1 MFQLFEVR
9 QLRSLSLINVFS
21 TGVVSLILYRRFVVL
36 IQSLVT
42 YRYCSAVTLNCS
54 AYLSFGVYRYC
65 GRFEDSIVVVVNIAI
80 EFVRSML

>member
-1 MFQLFEVR
+1 MG
-9 QLRSLSLINVFS
+9 QLRSRSLINVFS

-65 GRFEDSIVVVVNIAI
+65 GRFGDSIVVVVNIAI
-80 EFVRSML
+80 EFVRSMI